1 MEIKR
6 DNYLRQLL
14 TARRNGLVKIV
25 TGPRRCGKSYL
36 LTELFH
42 HHLLLEGVDERHII
56 EVSLDDRMNKALRD
70 PDEMLAYIHSQ
81 ILDEQLYYIVIDE
94 VQLMSEF
101 VDVLNSLLHIKNAEI
116 YVTGSNSRFLA
127 SDIATE
133 FRGRD
138 YQIRIHPLSFA
149 EYYAATELDK
159 EKAWKEYY
167 TYGGMPQIL
176 SFQTNAEKM
185 RYLHNLFQTAYLS
198 DILERYRLKNGMELN
213 TLLRIIASSIGSP
226 CNPSRIADTFKTV
239 ERLPVSSQTL
249 SRYLDALSD
258 AFLISKAERYDV
270 KGRKYIGTLSK
281 YYFEDV
287 GIRNAVIGFRQQE
300 ESHLMENI
308 IYNELRIRGYQVDV
322 GNVELR
328 QRNEDGKTVRNRL
341 EVDFIANQGNL
352 RLYIQS
358 ALSIPDRE
366 KMAQESRSL
375 NAINDSFRKVII
387 VRDDIQPWY
396 NEQGI
401 LILGLMDF
409 LLDENMIQS

>member
-1 MEIKR
+1 M
-6 DNYLRQLL
+6 Q
-14 TARRNGLVKIV
+14 
-25 TGPRRCGKSYL
+25 
-36 LTELFH
+36 
-42 HHLLLEGVDERHII
+42 
-56 EVSLDDRMNKALRD
+56 
-70 PDEMLAYIHSQ
+70 
-81 ILDEQLYYIVIDE
+81 
-94 VQLMSEF
+94 
-101 VDVLNSLLHIKNAEI
+101 
-116 YVTGSNSRFLA
+116 
-127 SDIATE
+127 
-133 FRGRD
+133 
-138 YQIRIHPLSFA
+138 PL
-149 EYYAATELDK
+149 
-159 EKAWKEYY
+159 
-167 TYGGMPQIL
+167 
-176 SFQTNAEKM
+176 
-185 RYLHNLFQTAYLS
+185 
-198 DILERYRLKNGMELN
+198 
-213 TLLRIIASSIGSP
+213 
-226 CNPSRIADTFKTV
+226 RIADTFKTV

>member
-1 MEIKR
+1 
-6 DNYLRQLL
+6 
-14 TARRNGLVKIV
+14 
-25 TGPRRCGKSYL
+25 
-36 LTELFH
+36 
-42 HHLLLEGVDERHII
+42 
-56 EVSLDDRMNKALRD
+56 
-70 PDEMLAYIHSQ
+70 
-81 ILDEQLYYIVIDE
+81 
-94 VQLMSEF
+94 
-101 VDVLNSLLHIKNAEI
+101 
-116 YVTGSNSRFLA
+116 
-127 SDIATE
+127 
-133 FRGRD
+133 
-138 YQIRIHPLSFA
+138 
-149 EYYAATELDK
+149 
-159 EKAWKEYY
+159 
-167 TYGGMPQIL
+167 
-176 SFQTNAEKM
+176 
-185 RYLHNLFQTAYLS
+185 
-198 DILERYRLKNGMELN
+198 MELN